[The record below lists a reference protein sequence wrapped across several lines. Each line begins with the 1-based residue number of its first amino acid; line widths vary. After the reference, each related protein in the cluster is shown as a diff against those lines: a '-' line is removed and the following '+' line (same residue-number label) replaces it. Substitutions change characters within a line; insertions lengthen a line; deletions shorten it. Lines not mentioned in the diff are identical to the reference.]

1 MSLHL
6 TVSNIKVIQDAKNEE
21 ISHSEENIPESTS
34 DLDTGEHHPRDT
46 EMATRTDQARIE
58 PGQIITYNHMDTGT
72 TISAKVLSKAE
83 KATGR
88 NKNWYNIQCLKP
100 QEYEGERMSVD

>member
-6 TVSNIKVIQDAKNEE
+6 IVSNIKVIQDAKNEE
-21 ISHSEENIPESTS
+21 ISHSEENIPEPTS

-46 EMATRTDQARIE
+46 EMVTRADQARIE
-58 PGQIITYNHMDTGT
+58 PGQIIIYNHMDTGP
-72 TISAKVLSKAE
+72 TISAKVLSKAG

-100 QEYEGERMSVD
+100 EDYEGERMWI

>member
-6 TVSNIKVIQDAKNEE
+6 NVSNIKVIQDVKNEE
-21 ISHSEENIPESTS
+21 ISHSEENIPEPTS

-46 EMATRTDQARIE
+46 EMATRTDPARIE
-58 PGQIITYNHMDTGT
+58 PGQITYNHMDTRT
-72 TISAKVLSKAE
+72 KISAKVLSKAG

-100 QEYEGERMSVD
+100 EDYEGERMWI